1 MSKTQD
7 KRTQRKI
14 EHAEFL
20 WEQAQLNAALA
31 KTNLDLALESFKD
44 AMGELTEEQVKATEE
59 KAQEQY
65 KRLEDYLMTEKEK
78 YLERLGIQQD

>member
-7 KRTQRKI
+7 KRKQRRI

-44 AMGELTEEQVKATEE
+44 AMGELTDEQVKATEE